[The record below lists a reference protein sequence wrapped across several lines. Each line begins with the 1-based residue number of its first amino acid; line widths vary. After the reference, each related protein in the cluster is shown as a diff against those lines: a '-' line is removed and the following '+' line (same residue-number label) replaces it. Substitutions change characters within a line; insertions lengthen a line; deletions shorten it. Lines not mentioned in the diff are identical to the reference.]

1 MEMIISKPISNQSS
15 AVARLVVTR
24 NQGPMPF
31 LDSAV
36 TEYTICRSHLDQVV
50 QQIESPRVREIVGI
64 VFRNLLR
71 LLECLSLIES
81 HLRQFEKAEET
92 RAFFQLIHGE
102 ARALVVFIQDNALHC
117 AAMPEEVTETLDG
130 ITFAVNHDLQRVF
143 DHDLGNQFSA
153 AQTQVVI
160 GKLCRMHDVLT
171 NCLQQ
176 STISLALVFDTNLV
190 GAKLFNNSAL
200 RYRQSLQLC
209 QDLAALRQ
217 LVENFEEKSERPAL
231 SSLIAGIE
239 KFRNKSME
247 FLMYSDWPLFESFC
261 ERIALSP
268 PDGATLAPLLHQFRC
283 YLETLLGQVKMR
295 AVLTNGPMQFGEA
308 NTSHFWT
315 MSNNE
320 VASLSESF
328 DLEDEEAA

>member
-1 MEMIISKPISNQSS
+1 M
-15 AVARLVVTR
+15 A
-24 NQGPMPF
+24 F

-36 TEYTICRSHLDQVV
+36 TEYSTCRSHVDQLV
-50 QQIESPRVREIVGI
+50 QEIESAPVREIIGI
-64 VFRNLLR
+64 VFRDLLR

-81 HLRQFEKAEET
+81 YLRQFEKAEET

-102 ARALVVFIQDNALHC
+102 ARALVIFIQDNALHC

-143 DHDLGNQFSA
+143 DHDLENQFSA
-153 AQTQVVI
+153 AQPQVVI

-190 GAKLFNNSAL
+190 GAKLFNNSAM
-200 RYRQSLQLC
+200 RYQQSLQLC
-209 QDLAALRQ
+209 QDLAALLQ
-217 LVENFEEKSERPAL
+217 LVENFQEKLEMPAL
-231 SSLIAGIE
+231 SSLTAGVE

-247 FLMYSDWPLFESFC
+247 FLMCSDWPQFESFC

-268 PDGATLAPLLHQFRC
+268 PDGASLAPLLHQFQC

-295 AVLTNGPMQFGEA
+295 AVLTNGPVQFGEA
-308 NTSHFWT
+308 NTGQFPT
-315 MSNNE
+315 IFNNE
-320 VASLSESF
+320 AAPLCESF
-328 DLEDEEAA
+328 DLEDKEAA